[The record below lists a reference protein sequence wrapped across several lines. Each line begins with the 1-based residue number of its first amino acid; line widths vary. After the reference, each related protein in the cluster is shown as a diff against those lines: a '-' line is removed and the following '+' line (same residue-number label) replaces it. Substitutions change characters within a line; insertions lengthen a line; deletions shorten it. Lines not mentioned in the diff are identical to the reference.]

1 MPFIQGNT
9 MHHLAL
15 RIAILSIVVGSTI
28 MARAEVTIDVLI
40 EEAGLRDG
48 PVAMRD
54 VPGWRPPRKIVVWS
68 VPGIQLTLDDSMSGV
83 RLVQASSVAEVL
95 AEAPDADAIIG
106 ICNQEVAAAAKQAVW
121 IQQYASGAERC
132 LLAPDVADG
141 RIVMTNMQK
150 MSSPVIAEHAI
161 AMMLS
166 LGRGITQYAKTM
178 QSGDWNRRPES
189 FSMTSFGGRTMLVVG
204 LGGIG
209 TETAKRAAALGMTV
223 IATRNS
229 SRQGPDYVSYVG
241 LSGELF
247 ELAVK
252 ADVIVNALP
261 LTAATRGLFNSD
273 FFDVVKPGAYFINV
287 ARGGSVV
294 TDDLIAAL
302 DSGQLAGAGLD
313 VTDPEPL
320 PPDHRLWKMQNVI
333 ITPHVAAAAS
343 ERERHQAVAQENLR
357 RFVAG
362 DALLNVVDPARGY

>member
-1 MPFIQGNT
+1 

-15 RIAILSIVVGSTI
+15 RIAILSMVVGSTI
-28 MARAEVTIDVLI
+28 EARAEVTIDVLI
-40 EEAGLRDG
+40 EEAGLREG

-54 VPGWRPPRKIVVWS
+54 VPGWRPPQKIVVW
-68 VPGIQLTLDDSMSGV
+68 GIRGISLTLDDSMSGV
-83 RLVQASSVAEVL
+83 RLVQVSSPAEVL
-95 AEAPDADAIIG
+95 AEAPGADAIIG
-106 ICNQEVAAAAKQAVW
+106 ICNQEIAAAAKQAVW
-121 IQQYASGAERC
+121 IQQYSAGAERC
-132 LLAPDVADG
+132 LAAPEVASG

-178 QSGDWNRRPES
+178 HSGDWNRSPES

-229 SRQGPDYVSYVG
+229 SREGPGYVSYVG

-247 ELAVK
+247 ELAAK
-252 ADVIVNALP
+252 ADVVVNALP

-273 FFDVVKPGAYFINV
+273 FFDAVKPGAYFINV
-287 ARGGSVV
+287 ARGG
-294 TDDLIAAL
+294 AAL
-302 DSGQLAGAGLD
+302 NSGQLAGAGLD

-320 PPDHRLWKMQNVI
+320 PPDHPLWQMQNVI